1 MAAIPSSPR
10 LEAPAGLVVETFDEG
25 ADSYA
30 LISWPV
36 RSRRPA
42 PPAGL
47 GDPAAQLPW
56 AQREVLELLLAGLSN
71 GDIARR
77 RLRSV
82 RTIAHQIETLFRRLG
97 VGSRAELFALAAR
110 HGWTGAKP

>member
-36 RSRRPA
+36 RSWRPT
-42 PPAGL
+42 PPVAL
-47 GDPAAQLPW
+47 DHPAAQLPG
-56 AQREVLELLLAGLSN
+56 AQREVLELLLSGLSN
-71 GDIARR
+71 RDIARHR
-77 RLRSV
+77 RRSV
-82 RTIAHQIETLFRRLG
+82 RTVAHQTETLFRRLG

>member
-10 LEAPAGLVVETFDEG
+10 LEAPAALVVETFDEG
-25 ADSYA
+25 TDSYA
-30 LISWPV
+30 LISWPL
-36 RSRRPA
+36 RKRRPA
-42 PPAGL
+42 TPTVL
-47 GDPAAQLPW
+47 GDPAARLPR

-77 RLRSV
+77 RLRSA
-82 RTIAHQIETLFRRLG
+82 RTVAHQIETLFRKLG
-97 VGSRAELFALAAR
+97 IGSRAELFALAAR